1 MLLVQYKRE
10 KKLAQNDKKFCM
22 SCSISQKQY
31 IIWSSFV
38 VHKCKM
44 IISTGAFFHFFN
56 ILIFQVVSGVKQQ
69 KLAQNNKILCL
80 SHSMSQEPY
89 IIWPSFVVHKCEMII
104 STGTFIFSNFW
115 FLGLLGGSKGKNGP
129 KWQKNS
135 VAPFISGT
143 IHHTSFLVHMCKMTS
158 PDALFIFSVFWFSRL
173 LGGRAKE

>member
-1 MLLVQYKRE
+1 MLLVQYKR
-10 KKLAQNDKKFCM
+10 KKLAQNDKKFCLP
-22 SCSISQKQY
+22 CFISQEPY

-38 VHKCKM
+38 VQKCKM
-44 IISTGAFFHFFN
+44 IISPGAFFHFFN

-69 KLAQNNKILCL
+69 KLAQNDKKLCL

-104 STGTFIFSNFW
+104 SPGTFIFSKFW

-129 KWQKNS
+129 KWQKTLS
-135 VAPFISGT
+135 VVPFILGT
-143 IHHTSFLVHMCKMTS
+143 MHHTSFLVHMCKMTS

-173 LGGRAKE
+173 LGGRVKG